1 MVKPNQKTHGF
12 LPLGF
17 QEHPCFLSCW
27 NPGCTALPSCLSAN
41 LHPSELAPKIL
52 MQPRWLW
59 GAVNIQVGVTN
70 GPGVSESGLSTN
82 LGVLSAEVWSK
93 MQPAKKKKCS
103 LQCDDPEKVCREK
116 KWVQGTTFQRVGEGK
131 KTHGRTSRWEDWRE
145 WFSSWRKGAPVIR
158 ALPGEIRAEKPQDVF
173 GDFSWTRRVEAE
185 ARWWWIQESVGGP
198 GWAAPSMCG
207 CKPGPHVSHI
217 HVEISTETEREC
229 LATFIALGH

>member
-93 MQPAKKKKCS
+93 MQPAKKKKMQPAMWWSRES
-103 LQCDDPEKVCREK
+103 LLREEMGPGHHISKGGWRKKDP
-116 KWVQGTTFQRVGEGK
+116 
-131 KTHGRTSRWEDWRE
+131 WEDIKMGRLE
-145 WFSSWRKGAPVIR
+145 RMVQFMKKG
-158 ALPGEIRAEKPQDVF
+158 
-173 GDFSWTRRVEAE
+173 S
-185 ARWWWIQESVGGP
+185 
-198 GWAAPSMCG
+198 PSD
-207 CKPGPHVSHI
+207 
-217 HVEISTETEREC
+217 
-229 LATFIALGH
+229 